1 MNTSPIYDLVIIG
14 GGPAGMMAGLIAS
27 QNTKLKI
34 AMIDRNKTFGRKLLL
49 TGKGRC
55 NITHHEFDFKKMI
68 NNYNQGGKFLY
79 SGFSQFGVKE
89 TLDFFKQRGLNL
101 KVERGNRYFP
111 SEGDS
116 HDIVNFFET
125 KLKENNVV
133 FIKSSNVVKINAK
146 NKKIYSI
153 ELSDDRIIQGKNFII
168 ATGGKSYPITGSN
181 GSIFNVLKRL
191 GHNIT
196 PLTPA
201 LVPLTTQT
209 EWIKKLSGLALKN
222 VTLKIKGTKQS
233 IFGEMLLTHFGLSG
247 PIVLNISNDIVKRLE
262 QGKVIVSLDLKP
274 ALTEQELNLRLQ
286 KDFEKYRNHDFKN
299 SLKDLLPLNLIEPVL
314 DLSKINVHKKVH
326 QVTKEERANLAKLLK
341 NIEVEINGHLGFETA
356 IVTSGGIDLK
366 EVDQKTMKSKII
378 SNLYFA
384 GEILDIDGK
393 TGGYNL
399 QMCWTT
405 GYLAGKNF
413 I

>member
-1 MNTSPIYDLVIIG
+1 M
-14 GGPAGMMAGLIAS
+14 
-27 QNTKLKI
+27 
-34 AMIDRNKTFGRKLLL
+34 
-49 TGKGRC
+49 
-55 NITHHEFDFKKMI
+55 
-68 NNYNQGGKFLY
+68 
-79 SGFSQFGVKE
+79 
-89 TLDFFKQRGLNL
+89 
-101 KVERGNRYFP
+101 
-111 SEGDS
+111 
-116 HDIVNFFET
+116 
-125 KLKENNVV
+125 
-133 FIKSSNVVKINAK
+133 
-146 NKKIYSI
+146 
-153 ELSDDRIIQGKNFII
+153 
-168 ATGGKSYPITGSN
+168 
-181 GSIFNVLKRL
+181 
-191 GHNIT
+191 
-196 PLTPA
+196 
-201 LVPLTTQT
+201 
-209 EWIKKLSGLALKN
+209 
-222 VTLKIKGTKQS
+222 
-233 IFGEMLLTHFGLSG
+233 
-247 PIVLNISNDIVKRLE
+247 
-262 QGKVIVSLDLKP
+262 
-274 ALTEQELNLRLQ
+274 Q

>member
-1 MNTSPIYDLVIIG
+1 
-14 GGPAGMMAGLIAS
+14 
-27 QNTKLKI
+27 
-34 AMIDRNKTFGRKLLL
+34 
-49 TGKGRC
+49 
-55 NITHHEFDFKKMI
+55 
-68 NNYNQGGKFLY
+68 
-79 SGFSQFGVKE
+79 
-89 TLDFFKQRGLNL
+89 
-101 KVERGNRYFP
+101 
-111 SEGDS
+111 
-116 HDIVNFFET
+116 
-125 KLKENNVV
+125 
-133 FIKSSNVVKINAK
+133 
-146 NKKIYSI
+146 
-153 ELSDDRIIQGKNFII
+153 
-168 ATGGKSYPITGSN
+168 
-181 GSIFNVLKRL
+181 
-191 GHNIT
+191 
-196 PLTPA
+196 
-201 LVPLTTQT
+201 
-209 EWIKKLSGLALKN
+209 
-222 VTLKIKGTKQS
+222 
-233 IFGEMLLTHFGLSG
+233 MLLTHFGLSG

-405 GYLAGKNF
+405 GYLSGKNF